1 MMDYYKLIY
10 NHDIS
15 FKGHAFMSDYDSLYI
30 KINSVHQKI
39 KVDNHAFLKLL
50 IFNIIANDT

>member
-10 NHDIS
+10 NYDIS

-30 KINSVHQKI
+30 TNKQRSPKN
-39 KVDNHAFLKLL
+39 
-50 IFNIIANDT
+50 